1 MGKRSASGI
10 TSGGGRGTSG
20 SSSSGGSLRSSVSA
34 VGGSAS
40 SVNMAAQPPQPV
52 QQQPQQ
58 PPQPKNVAPTST
70 GSAFDAL
77 QKMSDDELANVVR
90 QSKSVSMPNQLADI
104 DDVTQKFVYQAGL
117 NEKPQ
122 VLASKDFDNFVK
134 QNNIKSSEL
143 LARSVDGITYKN
155 ASGTNVKMTADDVAD
170 MMMYSKYNYI
180 GGKVNGQALGA
191 GMYFM
196 QNGGRPTGYGPKTV
210 VAALNPATAR
220 ITTPSELRRKAS
232 SFAKSHPKFAK
243 AVGPL
248 NESFS
253 GGKNNMAIYALA
265 MGYNVIWDAGG
276 GGRTN
281 VIDRSVLVYRK

>member
-1 MGKRSASGI
+1 MGKRSGSGI
-10 TSGGGRGTSG
+10 TS
-20 SSSSGGSLRSSVSA
+20 SGGSGSA
-34 VGGSAS
+34 GGSPTNSTPAWKLR
-40 SVNMAAQPPQPV
+40 AQQFRQQQAQQNSQTQNTAQQPAPQP
-52 QQQPQQ
+52 Q
-58 PPQPKNVAPTST
+58 NVAPTPT
-70 GSAFDAL
+70 GSAFDTL
-77 QKMSDDELANVVR
+77 QKMSDDELANVVK
-90 QSKSVSMPNQLADI
+90 QSRSVSMPNQLADI

-122 VLASKDFDNFVK
+122 VLDSNDFDNFVK
-134 QNNIKSSEL
+134 QNNIRSSEL
-143 LARSVDGITYKN
+143 LARSVDDITYTN
-155 ASGTNVKMTADDVAD
+155 ASGTNVKMTANDVAD
-170 MMMYSKYNYI
+170 MMMYSRYNYI
-180 GGKVNGQALGA
+180 GGKHGGQALGA

-196 QNGGRPTGYGPKTV
+196 QNGGRPTGYGQKTV

-281 VIDRSVLVYRK
+281 VIDRSALVYRK